1 MHKKRKRYRKKY
13 NTIIGMF
20 LLAAL
25 TIMAVGY
32 GAFFAN
38 INLGVKGNVK
48 EKILINEYITSLHNS
63 NDQTL
68 IDDNTSDHNIRYS
81 GKDVNN
87 YICLANE
94 NPCSENNL
102 YRVIGVF
109 NNIKSNENSVGETR
123 TKIIRANVLFQSA
136 FDDANNVN
144 WGIPTS
150 LNARLNSSVLASN
163 KLIDNTFWTLG
174 QCWIGITSND
184 SYECEKGTPTWTG
197 KIVLMYQSDYGF
209 ASKSCYKT
217 TKLWAPDTENDDYR
231 NNECINSNW
240 LFNTSTEP
248 EWTLIRGTREGR
260 VNAISTAGAI
270 IDSAFAVPTEK
281 NNVRPVAF
289 LKSSVSILKN
299 GNSSSKDKPYV
310 IA

>member
-1 MHKKRKRYRKKY
+1 
-13 NTIIGMF
+13 
-20 LLAAL
+20 
-25 TIMAVGY
+25 
-32 GAFFAN
+32 
-38 INLGVKGNVK
+38 
-48 EKILINEYITSLHNS
+48 
-63 NDQTL
+63 
-68 IDDNTSDHNIRYS
+68 
-81 GKDVNN
+81 
-87 YICLANE
+87 
-94 NPCSENNL
+94 
-102 YRVIGVF
+102 
-109 NNIKSNENSVGETR
+109 
-123 TKIIRANVLFQSA
+123 
-136 FDDANNVN
+136 
-144 WGIPTS
+144 
-150 LNARLNSSVLASN
+150 
-163 KLIDNTFWTLG
+163 
-174 QCWIGITSND
+174 
-184 SYECEKGTPTWTG
+184 
-197 KIVLMYQSDYGF
+197 MYQSDYGF

-217 TKLWAPDTENDDYR
+217 TKLWTPDTENDDYR